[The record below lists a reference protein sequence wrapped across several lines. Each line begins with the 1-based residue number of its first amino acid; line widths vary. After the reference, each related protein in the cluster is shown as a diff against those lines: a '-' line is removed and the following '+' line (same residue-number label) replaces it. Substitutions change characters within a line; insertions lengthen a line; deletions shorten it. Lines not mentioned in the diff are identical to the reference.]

1 MRAWTTT
8 TPSAIARAASA
19 GVVLAGLYAC
29 AASCGGVPSLPRPKL
44 APHVSKDLFLIPAPP
59 PPAKVE
65 LVPALPSQKDV
76 VWIDGEWTFR
86 GRRPRWRRGRWVV
99 PVAGAK
105 FAPWTSVR
113 GPDGKLWY
121 AHGKWV
127 DARGE
132 EIPAPAIVLEAE
144 PSKTT
149 VVGDFGDDEDVGR
162 DISED
167 GGASRVRDAGAG

>member
-1 MRAWTTT
+1 MRG
-8 TPSAIARAASA
+8 SIAALFGALAVA
-19 GVVLAGLYAC
+19 GSTF
-29 AASCGGVPSLPRPKL
+29 ASCGGVPSLPRPVF
-44 APHVSKDLFLIPAPP
+44 AAHTSSDLFVIPAPP

-65 LVPALPSQKDV
+65 IVPDRPSAKGA

-99 PVAGAK
+99 PTQGTR

-127 DARGE
+127 DGAGVE
-132 EIPAPAIVLEAE
+132 LPSPPVVAEAE
-144 PSKTT
+144 PAKTT
-149 VVGDFGDDEDVGR
+149 VVGDYGEDEDVGR
-162 DISED
+162 DLTED
-167 GGASRVRDAGAG
+167 SGAPRDAGAG